1 MLVRRISS
9 FCGVAAQNQPLL
21 ILDPLRAITTL
32 RRNFTLLATSLL
44 MACDAGTAI
53 PDTLVVNQ
61 AGLDLH
67 SYANVDE
74 VRVAHV
80 ELDLTV
86 LFDERRLRGV
96 ATLSFDRILDDA
108 DTLVLDT
115 RALHIIAVE
124 SWSPRGGFDPTTYS
138 LGSPEP
144 VLGSPLT
151 VVLPP
156 GATRIRVTYE
166 TSPDASG
173 LQWLDPEQTAGG
185 RHPFMF
191 TQSQAIHARSWIP
204 LQDTPGVRVT
214 YGARIQTPEGLRA
227 VMSAGNDPDLV
238 ADGSYRLDMRQR
250 IPSYLIAL
258 AVGDLEFRA
267 LGDRVGI
274 YAEPSMIEAAAV
286 EFEDTSS
293 MIEATEQLYGPY
305 RWERYDLLVM
315 PPSFPFGG
323 MENPRLTFVTP
334 TILAGDK
341 SLVALVAH
349 ELAHSWSGNLVTN
362 ATWRDFWLNEGFTV
376 YIERRIIEALYGR
389 RREQMEE
396 VLGLQALRTDFN
408 RLDDADQV
416 LHIDLGGRDPDD
428 GMTQI
433 PYEKGALFLR
443 HLEQIVGRGRFDEF
457 LRGYFDHFAFQ
468 SITTDDFEAYLS
480 EYLLASLDPDVSDQ
494 LLLLI
499 DAWIRKPGVPLG
511 APQPE
516 SSAFREV
523 EAKVARWVSGEISAT
538 ALETTDWSTFEWL
551 HFLGA
556 LPKSLTFDALR
567 DLDQAYDLT
576 NSSNAEIANRWLLIA
591 IRNSYQVVDA
601 RLEQYLMTIG
611 RRKLIRPLY
620 EALAETPDGRERAIA
635 IYRRARP
642 GYHPISTDS
651 IDQILGW
658 EG

>member
-61 AGLDLH
+61 TGLDLH

-576 NSSNAEIANRWLLIA
+576 NSSNAEIANQWLLIA